1 MLKKIVLSILS
12 IFLIAC
18 SSIRTIRDSV
28 EKKEVIKQAIYTS
41 QKEVVL
47 LGNNYD
53 YLFEKEE
60 AKKIVT
66 LIDFL
71 KVEGLKEN
79 INQIEKKII
88 VDENGKVKLSVNTK
102 FKILKKNK
110 EDINRKEQEKFI
122 YNLKKKLEEKK
133 IKYEIDEDNR
143 SWEFS
148 LFDEININGEV
159 IKLEE
164 HNKILEETS
173 SQLINLKI
181 NLIMTKE
188 REVQKYTKGDIIG
201 GVATVVLAPIWIPVG
216 AVVAAAYTVVAI
228 PALIISYTINQ

>member
-148 LFDEININGEV
+148 LSDEININGEV

-173 SQLINLKI
+173 KQSINLNI
-181 NLIMTKE
+181 
-188 REVQKYTKGDIIG
+188 D
-201 GVATVVLAPIWIPVG
+201 
-216 AVVAAAYTVVAI
+216 
-228 PALIISYTINQ
+228 LIIYYPKKIRKFDALKTIGAGWGLLLFVSAISVAL

>member
-102 FKILKKNK
+102 FKILKKNN
-110 EDINRKEQEKFI
+110 INRKEQEKFI

-143 SWEFS
+143 SWNFS
-148 LFDEININGEV
+148 LSDEININGEV

-173 SQLINLKI
+173 KQSINLNI
-181 NLIMTKE
+181 
-188 REVQKYTKGDIIG
+188 D
-201 GVATVVLAPIWIPVG
+201 
-216 AVVAAAYTVVAI
+216 
-228 PALIISYTINQ
+228 LIIYYPKKIRKFDALKTVGTGWGLLFFVSAISVAL

>member
-60 AKKIVT
+60 AKKVVT

-88 VDENGKVKLSVNTK
+88 VDENGKVKLLVNTK

-148 LFDEININGEV
+148 LSDEININGEV

-173 SQLINLKI
+173 KQSINLNIDLIIYYPKKI
-181 NLIMTKE
+181 RKFDALKT
-188 REVQKYTKGDIIG
+188 
-201 GVATVVLAPIWIPVG
+201 VG
-216 AVVAAAYTVVAI
+216 AGWGLLLFVSAISVA
-228 PALIISYTINQ
+228 L

>member
-41 QKEVVL
+41 QKEMVL

-143 SWEFS
+143 SWNFS
-148 LFDEININGEV
+148 LSDEININGEV

-173 SQLINLKI
+173 KQSINLNIDLIIYYPKKI
-181 NLIMTKE
+181 RKFDALKT
-188 REVQKYTKGDIIG
+188 
-201 GVATVVLAPIWIPVG
+201 VG
-216 AVVAAAYTVVAI
+216 AGWGLLFFVSAI
-228 PALIISYTINQ
+228 SVTL

>member
-47 LGNNYD
+47 VGNNYD

-110 EDINRKEQEKFI
+110 EDMNRKEQEKFI

-143 SWEFS
+143 SWNFS
-148 LFDEININGEV
+148 LSDEININGEV

-173 SQLINLKI
+173 KQSINLNIDLIIYYPKKI
-181 NLIMTKE
+181 RKFDALKT
-188 REVQKYTKGDIIG
+188 
-201 GVATVVLAPIWIPVG
+201 VG
-216 AVVAAAYTVVAI
+216 AGWGLLFFVSALSVA
-228 PALIISYTINQ
+228 L

>member
-148 LFDEININGEV
+148 LSDEININGEV

-173 SQLINLKI
+173 KQSINLNIDLIIYYPKKI
-181 NLIMTKE
+181 
-188 REVQKYTKGDIIG
+188 QKFDTLK
-201 GVATVVLAPIWIPVG
+201 TVG
-216 AVVAAAYTVVAI
+216 AGWGLLFFVSALSVA
-228 PALIISYTINQ
+228 L

>member
-148 LFDEININGEV
+148 LSDEININGEV

-173 SQLINLKI
+173 KQSINLNIDLIIYYPKKI
-181 NLIMTKE
+181 
-188 REVQKYTKGDIIG
+188 QKFDALKT
-201 GVATVVLAPIWIPVG
+201 VG
-216 AVVAAAYTVVAI
+216 AGWGLLFFVSALSVA
-228 PALIISYTINQ
+228 L

>member
-173 SQLINLKI
+173 KQSLNLNI
-181 NLIMTKE
+181 
-188 REVQKYTKGDIIG
+188 D
-201 GVATVVLAPIWIPVG
+201 
-216 AVVAAAYTVVAI
+216 
-228 PALIISYTINQ
+228 LIIHYPKKIRKFDALKTYKI

>member
-88 VDENGKVKLSVNTK
+88 VDENGKVKLLVNTK

-148 LFDEININGEV
+148 LSDEININGEV

-173 SQLINLKI
+173 KQSINLNIDLIIYYPKKI
-181 NLIMTKE
+181 RKFDALKT
-188 REVQKYTKGDIIG
+188 
-201 GVATVVLAPIWIPVG
+201 VG
-216 AVVAAAYTVVAI
+216 AGWGLLLFVSAISVA
-228 PALIISYTINQ
+228 L

>member
-143 SWEFS
+143 SSNFS
-148 LFDEININGEV
+148 LSDEININGEV

-173 SQLINLKI
+173 KQSINLNIDLIIYYPKKI
-181 NLIMTKE
+181 RKFDALKT
-188 REVQKYTKGDIIG
+188 
-201 GVATVVLAPIWIPVG
+201 VG
-216 AVVAAAYTVVAI
+216 AGWGLLFFVSALSVA
-228 PALIISYTINQ
+228 L

>member
-143 SWEFS
+143 SCEFS

-173 SQLINLKI
+173 KQSLNLNIDLIIHYPKKIRKFDALK
-181 NLIMTKE
+181 T
-188 REVQKYTKGDIIG
+188 
-201 GVATVVLAPIWIPVG
+201 VG
-216 AVVAAAYTVVAI
+216 AGWGLLFFVSALSVA
-228 PALIISYTINQ
+228 L

>member
-143 SWEFS
+143 SWNFS
-148 LFDEININGEV
+148 LSDEININGEV

-173 SQLINLKI
+173 KQSINLNIDLIIYYPKKI
-181 NLIMTKE
+181 RKFDALKT
-188 REVQKYTKGDIIG
+188 
-201 GVATVVLAPIWIPVG
+201 VG
-216 AVVAAAYTVVAI
+216 AGWGLLFFVSAI
-228 PALIISYTINQ
+228 SIAL

>member
-12 IFLIAC
+12 ILLIAC

-28 EKKEVIKQAIYTS
+28 AKTEVIKQAIYPS

-173 SQLINLKI
+173 KQSLNLNIDLIIHYPKKIRKFDALK
-181 NLIMTKE
+181 T
-188 REVQKYTKGDIIG
+188 
-201 GVATVVLAPIWIPVG
+201 VG
-216 AVVAAAYTVVAI
+216 AGWGLLFFVSALSVA
-228 PALIISYTINQ
+228 L

>member
-18 SSIRTIRDSV
+18 SSIKTIRDSV

-148 LFDEININGEV
+148 LSDEININGEV

-173 SQLINLKI
+173 KQSINLNI
-181 NLIMTKE
+181 
-188 REVQKYTKGDIIG
+188 D
-201 GVATVVLAPIWIPVG
+201 
-216 AVVAAAYTVVAI
+216 
-228 PALIISYTINQ
+228 LIIYYPKKIRKFDALKTIGAGWGLLLFVSAISVAL

>member
-148 LFDEININGEV
+148 LSDEININGEV

-173 SQLINLKI
+173 KQSINLNIDLIIYYPKKI
-181 NLIMTKE
+181 RKFDALKT
-188 REVQKYTKGDIIG
+188 
-201 GVATVVLAPIWIPVG
+201 VG
-216 AVVAAAYTVVAI
+216 AGWGLLFFVSAI
-228 PALIISYTINQ
+228 SIAL

>member
-148 LFDEININGEV
+148 LSDEININGEV

-173 SQLINLKI
+173 KQSLNLNIDLIIHYPKKIRKFDALK
-181 NLIMTKE
+181 T
-188 REVQKYTKGDIIG
+188 
-201 GVATVVLAPIWIPVG
+201 VG
-216 AVVAAAYTVVAI
+216 AGWGLLFFVSALSVA
-228 PALIISYTINQ
+228 

>member
-173 SQLINLKI
+173 KQSLNLNIDSIIHYPKKI
-181 NLIMTKE
+181 RKFDALKT
-188 REVQKYTKGDIIG
+188 
-201 GVATVVLAPIWIPVG
+201 VG
-216 AVVAAAYTVVAI
+216 AGWGLLFFVSALSVA
-228 PALIISYTINQ
+228 L

>member
-88 VDENGKVKLSVNTK
+88 VDENGKVKLLVNTK

-148 LFDEININGEV
+148 LSDEININGEV

-173 SQLINLKI
+173 KQSINLNIDLIIYYPKKI
-181 NLIMTKE
+181 RKFDALKT
-188 REVQKYTKGDIIG
+188 
-201 GVATVVLAPIWIPVG
+201 VG
-216 AVVAAAYTVVAI
+216 AGWGLLLFVSAI
-228 PALIISYTINQ
+228 SVTL

>member
-143 SWEFS
+143 SWNFS
-148 LFDEININGEV
+148 LSDEININGEV

-173 SQLINLKI
+173 KQSINLNIDLIIYYPKKI
-181 NLIMTKE
+181 RKFDALKT
-188 REVQKYTKGDIIG
+188 
-201 GVATVVLAPIWIPVG
+201 VG
-216 AVVAAAYTVVAI
+216 AGWGLIFFVSAI
-228 PALIISYTINQ
+228 SIAL

>member
-148 LFDEININGEV
+148 LSDEININGEV

-173 SQLINLKI
+173 KQSLNLNIDLIIHYPKKIRKFDALK
-181 NLIMTKE
+181 T
-188 REVQKYTKGDIIG
+188 
-201 GVATVVLAPIWIPVG
+201 VG
-216 AVVAAAYTVVAI
+216 AGWGLLFFVSALSVA
-228 PALIISYTINQ
+228 L

>member
-88 VDENGKVKLSVNTK
+88 VDENGKVQLSVNTK

-148 LFDEININGEV
+148 LSDEININGEV

-173 SQLINLKI
+173 KQSLNLNIDLIIHYPKKIRKFDALK
-181 NLIMTKE
+181 T
-188 REVQKYTKGDIIG
+188 
-201 GVATVVLAPIWIPVG
+201 VG
-216 AVVAAAYTVVAI
+216 AGWGLLFFVSALSVA
-228 PALIISYTINQ
+228 L

>member
-1 MLKKIVLSILS
+1 M
-12 IFLIAC
+12 
-18 SSIRTIRDSV
+18 
-28 EKKEVIKQAIYTS
+28 
-41 QKEVVL
+41 VL

-60 AKKIVT
+60 AKKVVT

-148 LFDEININGEV
+148 LSDEININGEV

-173 SQLINLKI
+173 KQSINLNIDLIIYYPKKI
-181 NLIMTKE
+181 RKFDALKT
-188 REVQKYTKGDIIG
+188 
-201 GVATVVLAPIWIPVG
+201 VG
-216 AVVAAAYTVVAI
+216 AGWGLLLFVSAI
-228 PALIISYTINQ
+228 SVTL

>member
-28 EKKEVIKQAIYTS
+28 EKKEVVKQAIYTS

-47 LGNNYD
+47 LWNNYD

-60 AKKIVT
+60 SKKIVT

-148 LFDEININGEV
+148 LSDEININGEV

-173 SQLINLKI
+173 KQSLNLNIDLIIHYPKKIRKFDALK
-181 NLIMTKE
+181 T
-188 REVQKYTKGDIIG
+188 
-201 GVATVVLAPIWIPVG
+201 VG
-216 AVVAAAYTVVAI
+216 AGWGLLFFVSALSVA
-228 PALIISYTINQ
+228 L

>member
-143 SWEFS
+143 SWEFLLS
-148 LFDEININGEV
+148 DEININGEV

-173 SQLINLKI
+173 KQSLNLNIDLIIHYPKKIRKFDALK
-181 NLIMTKE
+181 T
-188 REVQKYTKGDIIG
+188 
-201 GVATVVLAPIWIPVG
+201 VG
-216 AVVAAAYTVVAI
+216 AGWGLLFFVSALSVA
-228 PALIISYTINQ
+228 L

>member
-18 SSIRTIRDSV
+18 SSIRTIRDSI

-148 LFDEININGEV
+148 LSDEININGEV

-173 SQLINLKI
+173 KQSINLNIDLIIYYPKKI
-181 NLIMTKE
+181 RKFDALKT
-188 REVQKYTKGDIIG
+188 
-201 GVATVVLAPIWIPVG
+201 VG
-216 AVVAAAYTVVAI
+216 AGWGLLLFVSAI
-228 PALIISYTINQ
+228 SVTL

>member
-12 IFLIAC
+12 ILLIAC

-173 SQLINLKI
+173 KQSLNLNIDLIIHYPKKIRKFDALK
-181 NLIMTKE
+181 T
-188 REVQKYTKGDIIG
+188 
-201 GVATVVLAPIWIPVG
+201 VG
-216 AVVAAAYTVVAI
+216 AGWGLLFFVSALSVA
-228 PALIISYTINQ
+228 L

>member
-148 LFDEININGEV
+148 LSDEININGEV

-173 SQLINLKI
+173 KQSLNLNIDLIIHYPKKIRKFDALK
-181 NLIMTKE
+181 T
-188 REVQKYTKGDIIG
+188 
-201 GVATVVLAPIWIPVG
+201 VG
-216 AVVAAAYTVVAI
+216 AGWGLLFFVSAI
-228 PALIISYTINQ
+228 SIAL

>member
-173 SQLINLKI
+173 KQSINLNIDLIIYYPKKI
-181 NLIMTKE
+181 RKFDALKT
-188 REVQKYTKGDIIG
+188 
-201 GVATVVLAPIWIPVG
+201 VG
-216 AVVAAAYTVVAI
+216 AGWGLLFFVSAI
-228 PALIISYTINQ
+228 SVTL

>member
-60 AKKIVT
+60 SKKIVT

-148 LFDEININGEV
+148 LSDEININGEV

-173 SQLINLKI
+173 KQSLNLNIDLIIHYPKKIRKFDALK
-181 NLIMTKE
+181 T
-188 REVQKYTKGDIIG
+188 
-201 GVATVVLAPIWIPVG
+201 VG
-216 AVVAAAYTVVAI
+216 AGWGLLFFVSALSVA
-228 PALIISYTINQ
+228 L

>member
-143 SWEFS
+143 SWNFS
-148 LFDEININGEV
+148 LSDEININGEV

-173 SQLINLKI
+173 KQSLNLNIDLIIHYPKKIRKFDALK
-181 NLIMTKE
+181 T
-188 REVQKYTKGDIIG
+188 
-201 GVATVVLAPIWIPVG
+201 VG
-216 AVVAAAYTVVAI
+216 AGWGLLFFVSAI
-228 PALIISYTINQ
+228 SVTL

>member
-173 SQLINLKI
+173 KQSLNLNIDLIIHYPKKIRKFDALK
-181 NLIMTKE
+181 T
-188 REVQKYTKGDIIG
+188 
-201 GVATVVLAPIWIPVG
+201 VG
-216 AVVAAAYTVVAI
+216 AGWGLLFFVSAI
-228 PALIISYTINQ
+228 SIAL

>member
-110 EDINRKEQEKFI
+110 EDINKKEQEKFI

-148 LFDEININGEV
+148 LSDEININGEV

-173 SQLINLKI
+173 KQSINLNIDLIIYYPKKI
-181 NLIMTKE
+181 RKFDALKT
-188 REVQKYTKGDIIG
+188 
-201 GVATVVLAPIWIPVG
+201 VG
-216 AVVAAAYTVVAI
+216 AGWELLLFVSAISVA
-228 PALIISYTINQ
+228 L

>member
-12 IFLIAC
+12 ILLIAC

-88 VDENGKVKLSVNTK
+88 VDENGKVKLLVNTK

-148 LFDEININGEV
+148 LSDEININGEV

-173 SQLINLKI
+173 KQSLNLNI
-181 NLIMTKE
+181 
-188 REVQKYTKGDIIG
+188 D
-201 GVATVVLAPIWIPVG
+201 
-216 AVVAAAYTVVAI
+216 
-228 PALIISYTINQ
+228 LIIHYPKKIRKFDALKTVEAGWGLLFFVSALSVAL

>member
-18 SSIRTIRDSV
+18 SSIRIIRDSV

-148 LFDEININGEV
+148 LSDEININGEV

-173 SQLINLKI
+173 KQSLNLNIDLIIHYPKKIRKFDALK
-181 NLIMTKE
+181 T
-188 REVQKYTKGDIIG
+188 
-201 GVATVVLAPIWIPVG
+201 VG
-216 AVVAAAYTVVAI
+216 AGWGLLFFVSALSVA
-228 PALIISYTINQ
+228 L

>member
-143 SWEFS
+143 SWNFS
-148 LFDEININGEV
+148 LSDEININGEV

-173 SQLINLKI
+173 KQSINLNI
-181 NLIMTKE
+181 
-188 REVQKYTKGDIIG
+188 D
-201 GVATVVLAPIWIPVG
+201 
-216 AVVAAAYTVVAI
+216 
-228 PALIISYTINQ
+228 LIIYYPKKIRKFDALKTVGTGWGLLFFVSAISVAL

>member
-173 SQLINLKI
+173 KQSINLNIDLIIYYPKKI
-181 NLIMTKE
+181 RKFDALKT
-188 REVQKYTKGDIIG
+188 
-201 GVATVVLAPIWIPVG
+201 VG
-216 AVVAAAYTVVAI
+216 AGWGLLFFVSAISVA
-228 PALIISYTINQ
+228 L

>member
-1 MLKKIVLSILS
+1 MLKKIVLSMLS
-12 IFLIAC
+12 VFLIAC

-88 VDENGKVKLSVNTK
+88 VDENGKIKLWVNTK

-110 EDINRKEQEKFI
+110 EDINRKEQEKVI

-133 IKYEIDEDNR
+133 ISYEIDEDNK
-143 SWEFS
+143 SWEIS
-148 LFDEININGEV
+148 LSDEININGEV

-173 SQLINLKI
+173 KQSINLNIDLIIYYPKKI
-181 NLIMTKE
+181 
-188 REVQKYTKGDIIG
+188 QKFDALKT
-201 GVATVVLAPIWIPVG
+201 VG
-216 AVVAAAYTVVAI
+216 AGWGLLFFVSALSVA
-228 PALIISYTINQ
+228 L

>member
-18 SSIRTIRDSV
+18 SSIRTIRNSV

-148 LFDEININGEV
+148 LSDEININGEV

-173 SQLINLKI
+173 KQSLNLNIDLIIHYPKKIRKFDALK
-181 NLIMTKE
+181 T
-188 REVQKYTKGDIIG
+188 
-201 GVATVVLAPIWIPVG
+201 VG
-216 AVVAAAYTVVAI
+216 AGWGLLFFVSAISVA
-228 PALIISYTINQ
+228 L

>member
-60 AKKIVT
+60 AKKVVT

-148 LFDEININGEV
+148 LSDEININGEV

-173 SQLINLKI
+173 KQSINLNIDLIIYYPKKI
-181 NLIMTKE
+181 RKFDALKT
-188 REVQKYTKGDIIG
+188 
-201 GVATVVLAPIWIPVG
+201 VG
-216 AVVAAAYTVVAI
+216 AGWGLLFFVSALSVA
-228 PALIISYTINQ
+228 L